1 MDTEKKVIIL
11 RTNKNETINS
21 EVFLLAES
29 PDNEDMVLLEIIF
42 EDRRIKIENDNF
54 FDALKE
60 LRKVLE
66 KENIQILC
74 NGAAKNVFP
83 SSMQFS
89 MGNTRKAYKLSYGK
103 QAKLEDMVDIFEF
116 EEGLEFVSVDEQLQ
130 FYNQWINSVMKP

>member
-1 MDTEKKVIIL
+1 M
-11 RTNKNETINS
+11 
-21 EVFLLAES
+21 
-29 PDNEDMVLLEIIF
+29 
-42 EDRRIKIENDNF
+42 
-54 FDALKE
+54 
-60 LRKVLE
+60 
-66 KENIQILC
+66 C

-130 FYNQWINSVMKP
+130 FYNQWINSVMKR